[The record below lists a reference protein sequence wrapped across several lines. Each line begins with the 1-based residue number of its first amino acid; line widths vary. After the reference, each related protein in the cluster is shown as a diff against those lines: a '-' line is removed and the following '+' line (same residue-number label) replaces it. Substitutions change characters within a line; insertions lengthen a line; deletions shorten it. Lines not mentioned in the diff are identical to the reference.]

1 MYLAVVYIPLVAA
14 IISGLLYLFC
24 INSNNNISRYV
35 NLFAWFVCVSGI
47 GIAFI
52 ISIIVL
58 QNLIVYKTI
67 HKVALFSWF
76 TVDRIYIFWEFSF
89 NTVSA
94 TMMFI
99 ITLISLVVYF
109 YSLGYMGI
117 QKREKLAKFMF
128 YLCSFSSLM
137 LFLALS
143 NDLLQM
149 FLGWEGISLFS
160 YYLISFLYQNK
171 AAPVA
176 ANKSFIVN
184 RVADVCF
191 LVAIFITFST
201 FGTLNIDNIFNQL
214 QALQE
219 KTFLIAGMNFNAIT
233 VISLLLTIAA
243 MGKSAQLFFQVWLPD
258 AMEAPTP
265 VSALL
270 HAATMVTAGVFLL
283 VRLSP
288 IISNSNF
295 ALELIVLIGGITTF
309 LGASIAV
316 VSTNLKK
323 IIAYSTISQIG
334 YMFIAIGCEFY
345 NGAMFHIF
353 THAFFKGCLFLCAG
367 IIIHRM
373 DGEQD
378 IYKMGG
384 LCKKMPIVYIS
395 TFIAVLSLCG
405 IPPLSGFY
413 SKEAILEQVLAHG
426 GVAYTL
432 SYILGVITTFLT
444 AFYCFKLIILVFHGS
459 RRYSHYHNYK
469 SITMTI
475 SVILLSIFA
484 IISGFYY
491 SNFIGKGSDNFWG
504 KDIVHTM
511 AIESSNVFLNYL
523 PLLLTITGLFS
534 AYVIYFKR
542 YGMAT
547 NITKN
552 FSNTYKF
559 LINKWYFDKLYNK
572 VFVNNFYRLGK
583 AFIFNDEK
591 ILNTIGVNFVA
602 IIFYR
607 VSFVFN
613 RMQTGHF
620 YHYIWVMLVGLFVL
634 LLMIIL
640 GL

>member
-14 IISGLLYLFC
+14 IISGLLYLC
-24 INSNNNISRYV
+24 SINSKNNISKYV
-35 NLFAWFVCVSGI
+35 NLFAWFICASGM

-58 QNLIVYKTI
+58 QNIMIYKTVQ
-67 HKVALFSWF
+67 KVALFSWF
-76 TVDRIYIFWEFSF
+76 TVERIYVLWEFSF

-94 TMMFI
+94 VMLFI
-99 ITLISLVVYF
+99 ITMISLVVYA

-117 QKREKLAKFMF
+117 QKKEKLAKFMF
-128 YLCSFSSLM
+128 YLSSFSCLM
-137 LFLALS
+137 MFLVLS

-149 FLGWEGISLFS
+149 FLAWEGISLFS
-160 YYLISFLYQNK
+160 YYLISFLYHNK
-171 AAPVA
+171 DAPIA

-184 RVADVCF
+184 RVADFCF
-191 LVAIFITFST
+191 LIAIFIVFKT
-201 FGTLNIDNIFNQL
+201 FGTFNIDNIFNQL

-219 KTFLIAGMNFNAIT
+219 KTIVIAGVNFNAIT

-283 VRLSP
+283 VRFSP
-288 IISNSNF
+288 LISNSDF
-295 ALELIVLIGGITTF
+295 ILQMIVLVGGITTF

-334 YMFIAIGCEFY
+334 YMFIAIGSEFY

-395 TFIAVLSLCG
+395 TFIAVLALCG
-405 IPPLSGFY
+405 IPPFSGFY
-413 SKEAILEQVLAHG
+413 SKEAILGQVIAHG
-426 GVAYTL
+426 GLAYNV
-432 SYILGVITTFLT
+432 SYILGTITTFLT
-444 AFYCFKLIILVFHGS
+444 SFYCFKLIILVFHGS
-459 RRYSHYHNYK
+459 KRYIHYHNYK

-475 SVILLSIFA
+475 SVILLSFFA
-484 IISGFYY
+484 IIAGFYY
-491 SNFIGKGSDNFWG
+491 SSFIGKGSDNFWG
-504 KDIVHTM
+504 KEILHLEAT
-511 AIESSNVFLNYL
+511 ESGNVFLNYL
-523 PLLLTITGLFS
+523 PLFLTVIGLFS

-542 YGMAT
+542 YGISN
-547 NITKN
+547 NIANN
-552 FSNTYKF
+552 FSNIYKF

-583 AFIFNDEK
+583 AFTSNDEK
-591 ILNTIGVNFVA
+591 ILNTIGVNFTA
-602 IIFYR
+602 RIFYR
-607 VSFVFN
+607 LSAIFN
-613 RMQTGHF
+613 KMQTGHF
-620 YHYIWVMLVGLFVL
+620 YDYIWFMLAGLFIL